1 MNKEPVA
8 QPEQNQEP
16 TGAFDA
22 AASLADAFT
31 KLQNGDPAPVLEK
44 GPVGDPGPK
53 GAEGEQGKPQTEA
66 DTNAAPE
73 PDKKESVVPTADAVA
88 RLRGKTPVKK
98 EPESGKPQDDSEE
111 MPKEA
116 DSLKKWAVNMKKDW
130 KAEKAKREELESKL
144 AELEKAKQAVD
155 PSEVERLKAIV
166 DEQEREL
173 SLSRVEATREFKEAV
188 VQPLQQIRDLASQ
201 LAKKYDMDESEVM
214 SALSEKDPSAR
225 SDKISDVTAGMNDAD
240 KWTLYEAQRRYAKV
254 EGVRERVAANAKLAL
269 EKVEQHRQEQDKL
282 QAEESR
288 KVYGQTLSK
297 VWSEAQEVI
306 PLLKPVEGDD
316 EWNGQLQQVEQ
327 FAQSVDVQNLDPDT
341 RARVVVRSAIAPLI
355 YGQFVAL
362 FNKYQEVEKAL
373 EKYQNA
379 TPKAGGG
386 NSAPAGEQKVE
397 FDDFLDALKAN
408 LR

>member
-8 QPEQNQEP
+8 QPQQNLEP
-16 TGAFDA
+16 TGAPDA
-22 AASLADAFT
+22 ATSMAEAFT
-31 KLQNGDPAPVLEK
+31 KLQNGDPTPDLQK

-53 GAEGEQGKPQTEA
+53 GEEGDEGRPRA
-66 DTNAAPE
+66 DSAAVE
-73 PDKKESVVPTADAVA
+73 PDKKESVVPTADAIA
-88 RLRGKTPVKK
+88 RLRGKAPAKK
-98 EPESGKPQDDSEE
+98 ESEPNKAQDDVEE

-130 KAEKAKREELESKL
+130 KVEKAKREELESKL
-144 AELEKAKQAVD
+144 ADLEKSKQAVD
-155 PSEVERLKAIV
+155 PLELERLKIIV

-173 SLSRVEATREFKEAV
+173 SLTRVEATREFKEAV
-188 VQPLQQIRDLASQ
+188 VQPFQQIRELASQ
-201 LAKKYDMDESEVM
+201 LAKKYDMDESEVVA
-214 SALSEKDPSAR
+214 ALAEKDPGAR

-254 EGVRERVAANAKLAL
+254 EDVRERVTANAKLAL
-269 EKVEQHRQEQDKL
+269 EKVEQHRQEQ
-282 QAEESR
+282 E
-288 KVYGQTLSK
+288 KVRVEDGQRNYSQTLSK
-297 VWSEAQEVI
+297 VWAEAQEVI
-306 PLLKPVEGDD
+306 PLLKRVEGDD

-327 FAQSVDVQNLDPDT
+327 FAQGVDIEQLDPDT

-386 NSAPAGEQKVE
+386 NSAPAGETKVE
-397 FDDFLDALKAN
+397 FQDFMDVLKAN